1 MFPGK
6 RDLASSLVSYKRTNW
21 TRDPYAKMC
30 YTYLG
35 VNSTPED
42 FAKIAEP
49 IKEKLFLAGEHTMFE
64 FLGTVNSAYISG
76 IKAAERLIGIETQN
90 LACLLICLFLIS
102 TVYQ

>member
-1 MFPGK
+1 
-6 RDLASSLVSYKRTNW
+6 
-21 TRDPYAKMC
+21 MC

-42 FAKIAEP
+42 FDTIAQP

-64 FLGTVNSAYISG
+64 FMGTVNAAYISG
-76 IKAAERLIGIETQN
+76 IKAAEKMIGIETQN
-90 LACLLICLFLIS
+90 LACFLFCLILIS